1 MSHKPSFSIGDIVIN
16 NGIVKEFK
24 VGNVE
29 GMHKSN
35 TYRCLVI
42 IYLITQKL
50 YTKIDGVAMSFIILA

>member
-1 MSHKPSFSIGDIVIN
+1 MSHKSSFSN
-16 NGIVKEFK
+16 CYQQLK

>member
-1 MSHKPSFSIGDIVIN
+1 MSHKSSFSN
-16 NGIVKEFK
+16 CYQQLK

-35 TYRCLVI
+35 TYRCLGI